1 MIELLKG
8 MVMKH
13 LASKL
18 MGGSMNEAISG
29 AVASQGAGAF
39 VSMIQEKLTGGG
51 LGDLTSMLSG
61 EGSGADMI
69 SGFQDKLGG
78 IMQEQGVSAEEA
90 TSQAG
95 SIAPGIFSMVQ
106 EKFASTDEAD
116 AGFDLSALAGLAGG
130 GNVGD
135 MLGGA
140 ADMLKGN
147 AGDILGKATNLF
159 K

>member
-8 MVMKH
+8 MVMRH
-13 LASKL
+13 LASKV
-18 MGGSMNEAISG
+18 MGGASNAI
-29 AVASQGAGAF
+29 AEQGAGAF

-147 AGDILGKATNLF
+147 AGNILGKATNLF